1 MNESGMFFVDAT
13 YDNSDAKCSRDDEI
27 VLLIQSNF
35 GEVRSRNDCCD
46 HRRCIIGFFPGR
58 FGAERAV
65 KALESLGIETD
76 LREDDSR
83 YDDDVDEDS
92 EPMHTVAIGYHNSDG
107 QFRHDALIRSTMCEW
122 GGEEIDCGQ
131 DPRSCARDIAF
142 AFAEREDREAACDEL
157 QEVAGDE
164 VEISCAPEEPESTLL
179 AVEYDGGRPWIPQEI
194 VALLTFEL
202 CVGWRRFSDPGN
214 PANDAILVDCRSI
227 AAATYLKHKIETG
240 PLDASVFVYAILD
253 EQPATPSLN

>member
-65 KALESLGIETD
+65 KASIRWGSKLTFVKTTAGTTMTST
-76 LREDDSR
+76 RN
-83 YDDDVDEDS
+83 S

-107 QFRHDALIRSTMCEW
+107 QFRHDAH
-122 GGEEIDCGQ
+122 
-131 DPRSCARDIAF
+131 
-142 AFAEREDREAACDEL
+142 
-157 QEVAGDE
+157 
-164 VEISCAPEEPESTLL
+164 
-179 AVEYDGGRPWIPQEI
+179 
-194 VALLTFEL
+194 
-202 CVGWRRFSDPGN
+202 N
-214 PANDAILVDCRSI
+214 
-227 AAATYLKHKIETG
+227 
-240 PLDASVFVYAILD
+240 PLDHVRVGR
-253 EQPATPSLN
+253 